1 MGYRSAMDN
10 EGVAPPAYPIESV
23 DKALRLLTML
33 QEQSFIRVAEAGET
47 LGVARSTAHRLLA
60 MLQYHG
66 FVAHDTETHAYRP
79 GPRLIEIGLGAV
91 RDMNIRT
98 IGLGPIERL
107 SRELGETVHIA
118 ILAGAEVLFVAAF
131 ESASALRAAD
141 RTGWRLPATATAA
154 GKVILSQMEPD
165 DVRQILPDQLAAP
178 TPASITNWT
187 ELESEI
193 AQARR
198 QGYATNFG
206 ESEKDLV
213 AVAAPILDLGG
224 RVRGAVTVTSPSTRA
239 DRAWVRKVAPPTIA
253 TASAI
258 GAQLA

>member
-1 MGYRSAMDN
+1 MEN
-10 EGVAPPAYPIESV
+10 EAVAPPTYPIESV
-23 DKALRLLTML
+23 DKALRLLIML

-66 FVAHDTETHAYRP
+66 FVVHDPDARSYRP
-79 GPRLIEIGLGAV
+79 GPRLIEIGLSAV
-91 RDMNIRT
+91 RNMNIRT

-107 SRELGETVHIA
+107 SRELDETVHIA
-118 ILAGAEVLFVAAF
+118 ILVGADVLFVAAF
-131 ESASALRAAD
+131 EGTFALRAAD
-141 RTGWRLPATATAA
+141 RTGWRLPVSATAA
-154 GKVILSQMEPD
+154 GKVILSQMEMD
-165 DVRQILPDQLAAP
+165 DVRRIVPEPLAAP
-178 TPASITNWT
+178 TPASITSWA
-187 ELESEI
+187 ELESEL

-206 ESEKDLV
+206 ESERDLV

-224 RVRGAVTVTSPSTRA
+224 RVRGPVTVTCPATRA

-253 TASAI
+253 AATEI
-258 GAQLA
+258 GSRLA